1 MTVPKILID
10 GYNLLFQS
18 QLVGKGRGRDWLSA
32 ARRRL
37 VQLLH
42 QRLTPDEL
50 KVTQIVFDAP
60 SKGPAPEPDAY
71 PSGLAVVYAV
81 DHAEADDLLEHT
93 IRLHPTPKLLT
104 VVSSDLRIRRCARS
118 RRANSLGADQFLQKL
133 EQWPLS
139 SAINQ
144 LPISATGTTDEQL
157 LSEPEIAFWLKEF
170 DTLDDYG
177 QGST

>member
-32 ARRRL
+32 ARQRL
-37 VQLLH
+37 IQLLH

-60 SKGPAPEPDAY
+60 SKGTAPEPDAY
-71 PSGLAVVYAV
+71 SSGLILVYAV

-93 IRLHPTPKLLT
+93 IRQHPTPKLLT

-118 RRANSLGADQFLQKL
+118 RRANSLGADQFLDQI
-133 EQWPLS
+133 ERRPLLAAVS
-139 SAINQ
+139 Q
-144 LPISATGTTDEQL
+144 QPIPAPPTVDEL
-157 LSEPEIAFWLKEF
+157 LLTEPEIAFWLKEF
-170 DTLDDYG
+170 ETPDDDG
-177 QGST
+177 QATS